1 MMSIHKGDTTM
12 AFTFFMRD
20 LPTLEHA
27 ANHMIAHAAGR
38 SRIKVWDAGSALG
51 QETYTVAMVLA
62 ERMNPFAF
70 RNLTI
75 DATDYDQANNFGD
88 HVTSAVY
95 PKDELQRTP
104 VDLVEKYFETAEKPG
119 YLQVRTHLRERVR
132 FRYHNLLS
140 LQPAG
145 NDYSLIVCKNVLLH
159 FQPEQRIEV
168 LKMFHQALT
177 PGGFFAC
184 ENTQKMPQEFSGKF
198 EQVVPDAQV
207 FRKVGG

>member
-1 MMSIHKGDTTM
+1 M

-27 ANHMIAHAAGR
+27 ANYMIPHAAGR
-38 SRIKVWDAGSALG
+38 SRIKVWEAGSALG
-51 QETYTVAMVLA
+51 QETYTIAMVLA
-62 ERMNPFAF
+62 ERMNSFAF

-88 HVTSAVY
+88 HVTNAVY
-95 PKDELQRTP
+95 PKDELQRTSAE
-104 VDLVEKYFETAEKPG
+104 LVAKYFEPAEKAG
-119 YLQVRTHLRERVR
+119 HLQVKSHLRDRVK
-132 FRYHNLLS
+132 FRYHDLLT

-145 NDYSLIVCKNVLLH
+145 QEYSLIVCKNVLLH
-159 FQPEQRIEV
+159 FQPDQRIEV
-168 LKMFHQALT
+168 LKMFHKALT

-184 ENTQKMPQEFSGKF
+184 ENTQKMPPELSGKF

-207 FRKVGG
+207 FRKIGG

>member
-1 MMSIHKGDTTM
+1 M

-27 ANHMIAHAAGR
+27 ANHMITHAAGR
-38 SRIKVWDAGSALG
+38 SRIKVWEAGSALG

-62 ERMNPFAF
+62 ERMNAFAF
-70 RNLTI
+70 RNLII

-88 HVTSAVY
+88 HVTNAVY
-95 PKDELQRTP
+95 SMDELQRTP
-104 VDLVEKYFETAEKPG
+104 TDLVEKYFEPAGKPRH
-119 YLQVRTHLRERVR
+119 LQVRAHLRERVR
-132 FRYHNLLS
+132 FRYHDLLS

-145 NDYSLIVCKNVLLH
+145 HDYCLIVCKNVLLH
-159 FQPEQRIEV
+159 FQPEERIEV

-177 PGGFFAC
+177 PGGFLAC
-184 ENTQKMPQEFSGKF
+184 ENTQKMPQELAGKF

-207 FRKVGG
+207 FRKVER

>member
-1 MMSIHKGDTTM
+1 M

-27 ANHMIAHAAGR
+27 ANYMIPHASGR

-51 QETYTVAMVLA
+51 QETYSVAMVLA
-62 ERMNPFAF
+62 ERMNTFAF

-88 HVTSAVY
+88 HVTNGVY
-95 PKDELQRTP
+95 HKDELQRTP
-104 VDLVEKYFETAEKPG
+104 AELVEKYFEPAAKEG
-119 YLQVRTHLRERVR
+119 HLQVKPHLRERVK
-132 FRYHNLLS
+132 FRYHDLLS

-145 NDYSLIVCKNVLLH
+145 QDYSLIVCKNVLLH
-159 FQPEQRIEV
+159 FQPEQRVQV
-168 LKMFHQALT
+168 LTMFHQALA

-184 ENTQKMPQEFSGKF
+184 ENTQKMPQELSGKF
-198 EQVVPDAQV
+198 EQVVQDAQL
-207 FRKVGG
+207 FRKTGA

>member
-1 MMSIHKGDTTM
+1 M

-27 ANHMIAHAAGR
+27 ANYMIPHAAGR
-38 SRIKVWDAGSALG
+38 SRIKVWEAGSALG
-51 QETYTVAMVLA
+51 QETYTIAMVLA
-62 ERMNPFAF
+62 ERMNSFAF

-88 HVTSAVY
+88 HVTNAVY

-104 VDLVEKYFETAEKPG
+104 AELVAKYFEPAEKPG
-119 YLQVRTHLRERVR
+119 HLRVNAHLRDRVR
-132 FRYHNLLS
+132 FRYHDLLS
-140 LQPAG
+140 LQPVG
-145 NDYSLIVCKNVLLH
+145 QEYSLIVCKNVLLH
-159 FQPEQRIEV
+159 FQPAQRIEV

-177 PGGFFAC
+177 PGGFLAC

-198 EQVVPDAQV
+198 EQVVPDAQL
-207 FRKVGG
+207 FRKMDV

>member
-1 MMSIHKGDTTM
+1 M

-27 ANHMIAHAAGR
+27 ANHMITHAAGR

-51 QETYTVAMVLA
+51 QETYTLAMVLA

-70 RNLTI
+70 RNLVI
-75 DATDYDQANNFGD
+75 DATDYDLANNFGD

-95 PKDELQRTP
+95 HREELQRTP
-104 VDLVEKYFETAEKPG
+104 AELVGKYFEPASIPG
-119 YLQVRTHLRERVR
+119 HLRVNAHLRERVC
-132 FRYHNLLS
+132 FRYHDLLS
-140 LQPAG
+140 LQPPG
-145 NDYSLIVCKNVLLH
+145 QDYCLIVCKNVLLH

-177 PGGFFAC
+177 LGGFFAC
-184 ENTQKMPQEFSGKF
+184 ENTQKMPQVLSAKF

-207 FRKVGG
+207 FRKAGG